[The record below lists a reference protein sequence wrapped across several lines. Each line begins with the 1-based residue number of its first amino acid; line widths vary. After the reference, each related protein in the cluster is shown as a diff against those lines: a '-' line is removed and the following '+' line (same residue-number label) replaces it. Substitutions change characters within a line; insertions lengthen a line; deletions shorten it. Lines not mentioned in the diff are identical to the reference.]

1 MGGVAVKPADV
12 SDPLSL
18 WHESVGEPLAPRA
31 PLPGDRA
38 VDVASVGAGYTG
50 LWTAYYLLQRAPSL
64 RIAILEKEVAGFGAS
79 GRNGGWCSG
88 IFPASWRRVARDG
101 GIETVGR
108 LQAVMNAAVDEV
120 GAVATR
126 EGIDCDY
133 HKGGYISVARNPAQW
148 IRAQA
153 EVASARQWGL
163 GEDTLAL
170 LSSDDACRR
179 LGASNV
185 LGGTLASHCAAI
197 HPAKLVRG
205 LARAVESR
213 GARLYEGTE
222 VTRIAPGR
230 VTTSCGTVTAET
242 IVVAT
247 EGYTASLPGRHRD
260 LIPMYSLMVA
270 TERLAPDTWARVG
283 LEGRETFSDKRHLRI
298 YGQRTAD
305 GRIAFGGRGAPYH
318 FGSRIR
324 PEFDRHAGVHSML
337 RRTLL
342 DLLPGLPRD
351 VQFTHAWGGALGIPR
366 DWYPSVHFDQTTR
379 IGFAGGYVG
388 DGVALSN
395 VAGRAL
401 ADLIAGS
408 ASELTTLP
416 FVQRRS
422 GRWEPEPLRWLGVN
436 AVTRMFGSADRAEAR
451 TGKPAKRAAWFWRQ
465 LRH

>member
-1 MGGVAVKPADV
+1 MV
-12 SDPLSL
+12 SDHRSL
-18 WHESVGEPLAPRA
+18 WHETAGEPLAPRS
-31 PLPGDRA
+31 PLPGDSV
-38 VDVASVGAGYTG
+38 VDVAIVGAGYTG

-88 IFPASWRRVARDG
+88 IFPASWRRVAEDG

-108 LQAVMNAAVDEV
+108 VQAVMNAAVDEV

-133 HKGGYISVARNPAQW
+133 HKGGYVSVARNPAQW

-153 EVASARQWGL
+153 EVENARRWGL

-170 LSSDDACRR
+170 LSKDDASRR
-179 LGASNV
+179 LGASHV

-197 HPAKLVRG
+197 HPAKLVSG
-205 LARAVESR
+205 LARLVESR

-222 VTRIAPGR
+222 VTGIAPGR
-230 VTTSCGTVTAET
+230 VLTSRGTVTAET

-247 EGYTASLPGRHRD
+247 EGYTPSLPGRHRD

-270 TERLAPDTWARVG
+270 TEPLRPDLWARIG
-283 LEGRETFSDKRHLRI
+283 LRDRETFSDKRHLRI
-298 YGQRTAD
+298 YGQRTTD

-324 PEFDRHAGVHSML
+324 PEFDRHDGVHAML

-342 DLLPGLPRD
+342 DLLPELPRD
-351 VQFTHAWGGALGIPR
+351 VRFTHAWGGALGIPR
-366 DWYPSVHFDQTTR
+366 DWYPSVYFDRTTR

-388 DGVALSN
+388 DGVALTN

-401 ADLIAGS
+401 AELIAGGE
-408 ASELTTLP
+408 SELTTLP

-422 GRWEPEPLRWLGVN
+422 KRWEPEPLRWLGVN
-436 AVTRMFGSADRAEAR
+436 AVTRIFRTADHAEAR
-451 TGKPAKRAAWFWRQ
+451 TGRPARRAAWFWRR
-465 LRH
+465 LGH